1 LIESGPR
8 ITSLRLTPTQLAQ
21 HFRFRC
27 ERKLRWE
34 MAPTDP
40 AVPPQQPRPGM
51 GLLAAAGRAF
61 ERRKIA
67 SLVRHFGTDAVLV
80 AGTTQWGGAAAID
93 AARVIELLRDPGDL
107 RFLVQPRLE
116 LPDPEGFAARYGIEP
131 GLVDF
136 APAQPDVIRIGRD
149 ADGRLRLG
157 VIDVKWSRERAIHHF
172 AQVAFYTLILEEV
185 VRAAGIDARVDAR
198 WGWVWNRGARTPR
211 RFALGAYRHHVERF
225 LREELPRI
233 ASLDPAEAAWHL
245 SPRSAGCPFYLHC
258 RAEADRTDDL
268 ARVPGITALAK
279 SVLHGRGIRTVAQLN
294 QRGIKAGTYAGAHAL
309 ESGESVLKKRAMALA
324 YGRMVEQE
332 KQTFLLGER
341 ERVSLVVTAEQDP
354 VSGTVFALGL
364 RAEARGGAPVTEV
377 LVSREGSA
385 AGEGELLRDFLAR
398 LRHLALV
405 MLAPRAGEEQA
416 AWGEKPLHVFVYD
429 REELET
435 LRALLHRHLAD
446 PAAQPGIASLASL
459 VFPASARGAGL
470 RSAAAAPGT
479 VLVDAVSELFAL
491 PVPYA
496 LDLAGVSAA
505 LGPREG
511 ALPWRPR
518 TDYGW
523 ALSSQVAFE
532 RIHNVWRNRPHRTS
546 VGVESPEEVRA
557 EIEATVRGKLGA
569 IHSVLLG
576 LREAAAKARTARLR
590 LPGGGAAPSEGAGPI
605 ADRVLE
611 TLRIFTE
618 LEAAAE
624 ALSIRT
630 LHTLPSRDRARRF
643 EAITGMEPVERRSD
657 REWVFEFDPACREAK
672 FRPGDFALVLTA
684 DNGEML
690 LETDAKPWMRRKLMV
705 ELVAY
710 ELAHERPRVVLASD
724 YGFAR
729 LESEGVLRFDRRCV
743 LDRAEAD
750 FNTRRVVATLR
761 RLAEGHGQARFV
773 RGLLDGAVSP
783 DWLLSPLDADAGWET
798 TIGRAGREVLNA
810 EQAAAWRAAFERAVT
825 VVWGPPGTGKTY
837 LLAWMLIGL
846 AAAAR
851 TGRRP
856 LRILVSA
863 ATHRAI
869 ANVVVRIA
877 RELKGVGMAPP
888 LRVVK
893 LEGRGSEADREAR
906 DSGVELVDDE
916 KLEGILAE
924 SDATGLPVVVGSTVW
939 SLWKRMRAASVGG
952 EEPVDDLPI
961 SPMFDVVVI
970 DEASQMKV
978 PDSLIALS
986 SIRPGGR
993 VVLCGDD
1000 RQLAPVVRGSYDV
1013 EETLFGSAFAHFAG
1027 RFGRLPLR
1035 ESRRMNDA
1043 LVDYPRRTFYP
1054 GLVSMVPDRRV
1065 AVSTD
1070 GVDLSDPVDALL
1082 WEVFLRPEDSVVFCS
1097 YAGFTATARNPF
1109 EARLAA
1115 RLATL
1120 ARAGL
1125 RDAAGASFTAD
1136 GFREQALAILSP
1148 HRAQNSAILHELTAR
1163 GWAYGELPVVDTVER
1178 MQGNEREMIVV
1189 SYAVA
1194 DREYAEREAEFLLD
1208 PNRFNVAITRPR
1220 SKLVLLMS
1228 DEILRA
1234 LPRDERVMT
1243 ESMAVKG
1250 YAEQPW
1256 REVRELDLPAPDG
1269 TPVRV
1274 TVRVW

>member
-1 LIESGPR
+1 VRPPSDS
-8 ITSLRLTPTQLAQ
+8 THLRLTPTQLAQ

-34 MAPTDP
+34 MAPADP

-61 ERRKIA
+61 ERRKLA
-67 SLVRHFGTDAVLV
+67 ALVRHFGEDGVLV
-80 AGTTQWGGAAAID
+80 AGTTQWGGAAAIPP
-93 AARVIELLRDPGDL
+93 ARVIEVLRDPGDL
-107 RFLVQPRLE
+107 RFLVQPRLV
-116 LPDPEGFAARYGIEP
+116 LPDPEGFAGRWGIEP

-136 APAQPDVIRIGRD
+136 APAQPDLVRIGREG
-149 ADGRLRLG
+149 DGRLRLG
-157 VIDVKWSRERAIHHF
+157 VIDIKWSRERAVHHF
-172 AQVAFYTLILEEV
+172 AQVALYTLYLEEV
-185 VRAAGIDARVDAR
+185 VRAAGIDARVDTR

-225 LREELPRI
+225 LREDLPRI
-233 ASLDPAEAAWHL
+233 AALDPGEAAWYL

-268 ARVPGITALAK
+268 ARVPGITQLAK
-279 SVLHGRGIRTVAQLN
+279 SVLHAKGIRTVAQLN
-294 QRGIKAGTYAGAHAL
+294 LRAIRAGTYTGAHAL

-332 KQTFLLGER
+332 KQTHLLGEC
-341 ERVSLVVTAEQDP
+341 ERVCLIVTAEADP

-364 RAEARGGAPVTEV
+364 RAETRGARPVAEV
-377 LVSREGSA
+377 LLSREGSA

-398 LRHLALV
+398 LRDLAMR
-405 MLAPRAGEEQA
+405 MLAARPDAEGGR
-416 AWGEKPLHVFVYD
+416 GEKPLHVFVYD
-429 REELET
+429 REELEII
-435 LRALLHRHLAD
+435 RALLHRHLAD
-446 PAAQPGIASLASL
+446 PAAQPGIAALASL
-459 VFPASARGAGL
+459 VFPSSAKGAGL

-496 LDLAGVSAA
+496 LDLGGVSAA

-532 RIHNVWRNRPHRTS
+532 RIHNVWRGRPHRTS
-546 VGVESPEEVRA
+546 VGVETPEQVRA
-557 EIEATVRGKLGA
+557 EIEATVRGKLAA

-576 LREAAAKARTARLR
+576 LREAAARASTPRLR
-590 LPGGGAAPSEGAGPI
+590 LPGGGADPGEGAGPI
-605 ADRVLE
+605 ADPVLE

-630 LHTLPSRDRARRF
+630 LHTLPSRDRALRF
-643 EAITGMEPVERRSD
+643 ECIRGLEPVERRSD
-657 REWVFEFDPACREAK
+657 REWVFEFDPECREAK

-705 ELVAY
+705 ELAAY
-710 ELAHERPRVVLASD
+710 DLAHERPRVTLASD
-724 YGFAR
+724 FGFAR
-729 LESEGVLRFDRRCV
+729 LEGEGVLRFDRRLV

-783 DWLLSPLDADAGWET
+783 DWLLLPLDADAAWEASA
-798 TIGRAGREVLNA
+798 GRAGREVLNA
-810 EQAAAWRAAFERAVT
+810 EQAHAWRAAFERAVT

-851 TGRRP
+851 AGGRP

-877 RELKGVGMAPP
+877 RELRGAGMEPP
-888 LRVVK
+888 LRLLK
-893 LEGRGSEADREAR
+893 LAGRGSEADREAK
-906 DSGVELVDDE
+906 DAGVELVDDE
-916 KLEGILAE
+916 KLEGVLGE

-939 SLWKRMRAASVGG
+939 SLWKRMRAASAGG
-952 EEPVDDLPI
+952 EEPADDLPI

-1000 RQLAPVVRGSYDV
+1000 RQLAPVVRGSYDD
-1013 EETLFGSAFAHFAG
+1013 EETLFGSAFAHFAS

-1054 GLVSMVPDRRV
+1054 GLVSMVPHRRV
-1065 AVSTD
+1065 AVSAE
-1070 GVDLSDPVDALL
+1070 GVDLADPVDALL
-1082 WEVFLRPEDSVVFCS
+1082 WETFLRPEDSVVFCT
-1097 YAGFTATARNPF
+1097 YAGFAATARNPF
-1109 EARLAA
+1109 EARIAA

-1125 RDAAGASFTAD
+1125 RDAAGDPFTAD

-1148 HRAQNSAILHELTAR
+1148 HRAQNSAILHELAAR

-1178 MQGNEREMIVV
+1178 MQGNEREMIIV

-1228 DEILRA
+1228 DEVLRA

-1250 YAEQPW
+1250 FADQPW

-1274 TVRVW
+1274 TVRMR

>member
-1 LIESGPR
+1 MKSPTPLR
-8 ITSLRLTPTQLAQ
+8 ITPTEIAQ

-34 MAPTDP
+34 MAPADP
-40 AVPPQQPRPGM
+40 AIPPQHPRPGM
-51 GLLAAAGRAF
+51 GLLGAAGRAF
-61 ERRKIA
+61 ERRKIGA
-67 SLVRHFGTDAVLV
+67 LVRHFGADAVLV
-80 AGTTQWGGAAAID
+80 AGTTPWGGAAAID
-93 AARVIELLRDPGDL
+93 PARVVEVLRDPGDL

-131 GLVDF
+131 GLLDF

-149 ADGRLRLG
+149 AEGRLRLG
-157 VIDVKWSRERAIHHF
+157 VIDVKWSRERAVHHF
-172 AQVAFYTLILEEV
+172 AQVAVYTLYLEEV
-185 VRAAGIDARVDAR
+185 VRAAGIDARVEAR
-198 WGWVWNRGARTPR
+198 WGWVWSRGARTPR

-233 ASLDPAEAAWHL
+233 AAMAPEEAPWHVTA
-245 SPRSAGCPFYLHC
+245 RSAACPFYHHC
-258 RAEADRTDDL
+258 RPEADRTDDL
-268 ARVPGITALAK
+268 ARVPGITMLAK
-279 SVLHGRGIRTVAQLN
+279 QVLHGRGIRTVAQLN
-294 QRGIKAGTYAGAHAL
+294 RAGIRAGVYTGSHAL
-309 ESGESVLKKRAMALA
+309 ESGESVLKKRVMALA

-332 KQTFLLGER
+332 KQTHLLGEC
-341 ERVSLVVTAEQDP
+341 ERVCLVVTAEMDP

-364 RAEARGGAPVTEV
+364 RAEGRGARPVTEV
-377 LVSREGSA
+377 LISREGSPR
-385 AGEGELLRDFLAR
+385 GEGELLRDFLAR
-398 LRHLALV
+398 LRDVTLA
-405 MLAPRAGEEQA
+405 MLAASAAAEGGSRA
-416 AWGEKPLHVFVYD
+416 EKPLHLFVYD
-429 REELET
+429 RDELET

-446 PAAQPGIASLASL
+446 PGAQPGIAALASI
-459 VFPASARGAGL
+459 VFPSAAKGAGF

-491 PVPYA
+491 PVPYT
-496 LDLAGVSAA
+496 LDLGGVSAA

-518 TDYGW
+518 PDYHW
-523 ALSSQVAFE
+523 ALGSQVAFE
-532 RIHNVWRNRPHRTS
+532 RIHNVWRGRPHHVPGDGEET
-546 VGVESPEEVRA
+546 PEEVRA
-557 EIEATVRGKLGA
+557 AIEATVRGKLAA

-576 LREAAAKARTARLR
+576 LREAAARARAERLR
-590 LPGGGAAPSEGAGPI
+590 LPGGGADPVEGAGPI
-605 ADRVLE
+605 PDPVLE

-657 REWVFEFDPACREAK
+657 REWVFEFDPECREAK

-690 LETDAKPWMRRKLMV
+690 LETDAKPWLRRKLMV
-705 ELVAY
+705 ELAAY
-710 ELAHERPRVVLASD
+710 DLAHERPRLTLASD
-724 YGFAR
+724 HGFAR
-729 LESEGVLRFDRRCV
+729 LESEGALRFDRRLV

-761 RLAEGHGQARFV
+761 RLAEGHGEARFV
-773 RGLLDGAVSP
+773 RGLLDGEVSP
-783 DWLLSPLDADAGWET
+783 DWLLSPLDVEEGWAGSV
-798 TIGRAGREVLNA
+798 GRAGRTVLNA
-810 EQAAAWRAAFERAVT
+810 EQAEAWRAAFERAVT
-825 VVWGPPGTGKTY
+825 IVWGPPGTGKTY

-851 TGRRP
+851 AAGRP
-856 LRILVSA
+856 LRVLVSA

-869 ANVVVRIA
+869 ANVGVRIA
-877 RELKGVGMAPP
+877 RELRGAGMEAP
-888 LRVVK
+888 LRLVK
-893 LEGRGSEADREAR
+893 LAGRGSEADREAS
-906 DSGVELVDDE
+906 DAGVEVVDDAR
-916 KLEGILAE
+916 LEAILAE

-939 SLWKRMRAASVGG
+939 SLWKRMRAAQAGA
-952 EEPVDDLPI
+952 EEPAEDLPI

-986 SIRPGGR
+986 SIRRGGR
-993 VVLCGDD
+993 VILCGDD
-1000 RQLAPVVRGSYDV
+1000 RQLAPVVRGSYDE
-1013 EETLFGSAFAHFAG
+1013 EETLFDSAFAHFAG

-1035 ESRRMNDA
+1035 ESRRMNEV

-1054 GLVSMVPDRRV
+1054 GLVSMVPERRI
-1065 AVSTD
+1065 AGSAE
-1070 GVDLSDPVDALL
+1070 GVDLSDPLDALL
-1082 WEVFLRPEDSVVFCS
+1082 WETFLRPEDSVVFCT
-1097 YAGFTATARNPF
+1097 YAGLTATARNPF

-1125 RDAAGASFTAD
+1125 RDATGAPYTAD

-1148 HRAQNSAILHELTAR
+1148 HRAQNSAILHELTAH
-1163 GWAYGELPVVDTVER
+1163 GWAYAELPVVDTVER

-1189 SYAVA
+1189 SYAVS

-1250 YAEQPW
+1250 YADQPW
-1256 REVRELDLPAPDG
+1256 REVREIDLSAPDG
-1269 TPVRV
+1269 TTVRA
-1274 TVRVW
+1274 TVRVR